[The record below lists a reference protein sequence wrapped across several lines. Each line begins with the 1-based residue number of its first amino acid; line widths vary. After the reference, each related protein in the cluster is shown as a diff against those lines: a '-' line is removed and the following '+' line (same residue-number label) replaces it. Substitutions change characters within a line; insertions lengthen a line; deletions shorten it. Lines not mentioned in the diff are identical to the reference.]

1 MALRTIGTVAS
12 ALVLIFGVAACGED
26 ETPVT
31 QAPTTQA
38 ATTAAPATTEAA
50 LPGEGLRMAWIYD
63 GGIVGGWGQG
73 HDRARQYVEQQLPGI
88 ETVNVEQILPGQP
101 GQAAMA
107 ELAEDG
113 YDIVVLTSFF
123 QPDILEVAPQYPDTV
138 FLHWGGYENTPNSG
152 AFDAAAEEGRYVD
165 GIIAGSMTES
175 DVIGYV
181 LGFPLEGVV
190 KELNGFAFG
199 VHEVNP
205 DAKIL
210 AIFTNSWFDPPKEQQ
225 AAEAF
230 VAAGAD
236 VLVSGLNSP
245 ATAQVATA
253 SDLWYLGYGED
264 ESALA
269 PDHWLTAFTYEWGP
283 YYTWV
288 AESVRDGTFEPH
300 VFYGVMSDGIMGLSR
315 FHPEIPQ
322 DVLDTALERRQQIID
337 GEFDVFAGP
346 LVDNEGVTQ
355 IAAGETIPLDQ
366 RVLCCTWLNQNIE
379 GEIAESG

>member
-1 MALRTIGTVAS
+1 MVHRMIKAVVVAVVLM
-12 ALVLIFGVAACGED
+12 LVAVACGDD
-26 ETPVT
+26 EVATT

-38 ATTAAPATTEAA
+38 PATM
-50 LPGEGLRMAWIYD
+50 PGEGLRMAWIYD

-113 YDIVVLTSFF
+113 YDIVILTSFF

-138 FLHWGGYENTPNSG
+138 FLHWGGYENTANSA
-152 AFDAAAEEGRYVD
+152 AFDAAAEEGRYAD
-165 GIIAGSMTES
+165 GIIAGAMTDS
-175 DVIGYV
+175 DIIGYV

-190 KELNGFAFG
+190 KELNGFALG
-199 VHEVNP
+199 VQEVNP
-205 DAKIL
+205 DAKII

-253 SDLWYLGYGED
+253 QDTWYLGYGED

-283 YYTWV
+283 YYVSV

-300 VFYGVMSDGIMGLSR
+300 LFYGVLSDDIMGLSR
-315 FHPEIPQ
+315 FHPDIPQ
-322 DVLDTALERRQQIID
+322 DILDLALERRQQIID
-337 GEFDVFAGP
+337 GTLDVFAGP
-346 LVDNEGVTQ
+346 IVDNEGTAQVV
-355 IAAGETIPLDQ
+355 AGETIPIGE
-366 RVLCCTWLNQNIE
+366 RVLCCTWLNENIE
-379 GEIAESG
+379 GEIAES